1 MQEFLMAGQVREL
14 QVNPHGPER
23 AVAVKG
29 PYYQDQQTEVKCDP
43 GEGRNEE
50 ESPALFSWQIWDSL
64 KLNRKMETLPW
75 IVQMGERG
83 KWAVDRGKSTYCI
96 YNWTQLFI

>member
-1 MQEFLMAGQVREL
+1 
-14 QVNPHGPER
+14 
-23 AVAVKG
+23 
-29 PYYQDQQTEVKCDP
+29 
-43 GEGRNEE
+43 
-50 ESPALFSWQIWDSL
+50 
-64 KLNRKMETLPW
+64 METLPW